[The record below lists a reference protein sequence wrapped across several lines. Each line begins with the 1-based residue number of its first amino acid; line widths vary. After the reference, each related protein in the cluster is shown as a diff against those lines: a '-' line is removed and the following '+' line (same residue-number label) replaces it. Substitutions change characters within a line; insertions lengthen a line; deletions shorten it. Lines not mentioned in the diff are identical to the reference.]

1 MVTLF
6 PIEHNVVLNLLP
18 DLANIVPSYL
28 LPTDSNIILSQ
39 LLDQGN
45 TVPSDLTSC

>member
-1 MVTLF
+1 M
-6 PIEHNVVLNLLP
+6 VLNLLP